1 MRNEASSTESA
12 GKEDEAR
19 AKRLLVDRDT
29 IRLPFLEG
37 IGNLAHQ
44 IGDWTTTRP
53 PAPTPSGDARRV
65 HKCVHAAGRYS

>member
-19 AKRLLVDRDT
+19 AKGLLIDKDTVRLS
-29 IRLPFLEG
+29 FLEG

-44 IGDWTTTRP
+44 SALLRP
-53 PAPTPSGDARRV
+53 L
-65 HKCVHAAGRYS
+65 